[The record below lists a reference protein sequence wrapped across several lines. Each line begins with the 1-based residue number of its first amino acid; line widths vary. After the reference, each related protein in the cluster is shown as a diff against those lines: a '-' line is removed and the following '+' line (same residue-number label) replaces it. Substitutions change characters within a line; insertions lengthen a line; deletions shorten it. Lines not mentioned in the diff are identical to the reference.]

1 MKQELQPDTVHW
13 PTECNW
19 SIYRTNRP
27 LFRIVYN
34 PYLLAYFM
42 EQNFLEKL
50 TGSRVVK
57 K

>member
-1 MKQELQPDTVHW
+1 MTQELQPVTVHW
-13 PTECNW
+13 SADCNS

-34 PYLLAYFM
+34 PYLLVYFM

-50 TGSRVVK
+50 TGSQLDK